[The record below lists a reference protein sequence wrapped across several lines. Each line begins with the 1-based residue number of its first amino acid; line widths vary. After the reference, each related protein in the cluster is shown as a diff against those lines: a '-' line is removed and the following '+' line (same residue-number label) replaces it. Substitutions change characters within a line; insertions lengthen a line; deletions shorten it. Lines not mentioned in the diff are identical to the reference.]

1 MEIPARMGI
10 ISPGTV
16 TGEIGE
22 VLTGKKKGRISEEDI
37 TVFDATGLAALDLV
51 TAKTAVRS
59 AEEKGLGTTV
69 EI

>member
-1 MEIPARMGI
+1 MEIPAKMGI
-10 ISPGTV
+10 ISPETV

-22 VLTGKKKGRISEEDI
+22 VLAGMKQGRVSDEDI